1 MSRRWQGTEK
11 PSAGEPR
18 STHKDRQDDMGKIEA
33 GGYKDQLCCD
43 LVQFIVEGL
52 HCGPS
57 RNHNGEVVG
66 GFTKPH
72 CDISS
77 I

>member
-1 MSRRWQGTEK
+1 
-11 PSAGEPR
+11 
-18 STHKDRQDDMGKIEA
+18 MGKIEA
-33 GGYKDQLCCD
+33 GGYKDQLCCG

-66 GFTKPH
+66 GFH
-72 CDISS
+72 RLEGGDIPS